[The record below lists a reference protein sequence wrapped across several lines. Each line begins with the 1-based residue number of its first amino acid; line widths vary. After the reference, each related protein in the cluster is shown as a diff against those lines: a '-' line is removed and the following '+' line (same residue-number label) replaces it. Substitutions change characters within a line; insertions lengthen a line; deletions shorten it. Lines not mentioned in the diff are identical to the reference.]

1 MSKNIIIYNYL
12 FSSYR
17 SNYNYLYIVEYLD
30 ICRMYMWLV
39 IKCNEQLISL
49 ERVDY
54 METKLYVLQVSS
66 STVRK
71 PCLKLYQEWGKRN
84 REWKD
89 TLTTTI
95 TIFLYNPFIIS
106 LNHILNSIRVKYI
119 TQVSSMCLHILYSFF
134 QMFVLTRA

>member
-1 MSKNIIIYNYL
+1 
-12 FSSYR
+12 
-17 SNYNYLYIVEYLD
+17 
-30 ICRMYMWLV
+30 MYMWLV
-39 IKCNEQLISL
+39 IKCNEQLIGL

-54 METKLYVLQVSS
+54 IEMKLYVLQVSS
-66 STVRK
+66 SIVRK
-71 PCLKLYQEWGKRN
+71 PRLDKLYQEWDKRN

-134 QMFVLTRA
+134 QMFVLTRVICKQKKKKEGNDEEDRKETKKKKRKIIML